1 MDIFRIIGIGI
12 SAAVLSLLLKE
23 RRPELALQ
31 ISLLAT
37 AVIFLMSVPH
47 IRAVIAMFEEI
58 SSEIGID
65 IKYILLVMNVIRTAY
80 VAQFG
85 AELCRD
91 AGEGAIAA
99 GIELAGKVLI
109 MTISMPVVY
118 SLLETVETI
127 IKSG

>member
-12 SAAVLSLLLKE
+12 TAAVLSLLLKE
-23 RRPELALQ
+23 RRAELALQ
-31 ISLLAT
+31 ISLLAAT
-37 AVIFLMSVPH
+37 VIFLMCVPY

-65 IKYILLVMNVIRTAY
+65 IKYLSLVMKVIGTAY

-91 AGEGAIAA
+91 AGEGTIAS

-109 MTISMPVVY
+109 MTMSMPVVY
-118 SLLETVETI
+118 SLLETVEAI